1 MHGRARTGTP
11 TSRFGMDALLI
22 QTDAI
27 EAATVS
33 VRQAW
38 GQVMM
43 SAFTND
49 DNTEF
54 DSCISG
60 SPDLLTIDVPS
71 GEFKSWSIAATEKL
85 IQHLRLNTLV
95 NFPRHFTES
104 IEDLLPGPGPANFG
118 PPPQAVHSGIQ
129 YPGMPPPSYPTAG
142 PPNFMDSICGRHP
155 ADIIATS
162 MAIIIVTPS
171 SPSASPE
178 GLSWAGLAALLSR
191 HDDTTRDATTRH
203 EATSDD
209 STLMDSEHRGG
220 DTLAR
225 ALWSMD
231 AYPVE
236 FPLSLTAR
244 HTRAT
249 HVDASHPRDT
259 GGRALWSLDACPVE
273 FPRSLTARHTRA
285 THVDASHPRALWSL
299 DACPVE
305 FPLSLSAPHTRASDT
320 RGRALWSL
328 DVCPVDFPLSLTAR
342 HTRASDTWGRALWSL
357 DGCPVEFTLSLTA
370 RHTRASDTWGR
381 ALWSLDV
388 RHLDACPVEFP
399 LSLRDATRAVALGA
413 PARPA
418 LPGCRQA
425 SVPARAAREEPGQGA
440 AVSALAAVA
449 TGMVA
454 GVVARRG
461 SRFTQKRASTK
472 CQAVKLAPGAWPAET
487 ITHPSEVA
495 QPPEDLSEKRKQA
508 WADLQEKGEQVFPA
522 PENDRL
528 LRKPRPRSDSQT
540 GYPEPLTL
548 SLLALHFRP
557 QRRRRQPRRRRGSD
571 PLAQMLRVR
580 LWPMLFWLCAGM
592 KELADYVLKNA
603 PAGNIDAALEKFIQ
617 YSEKKRLGLHLGR
630 AKGQTIEDSV
640 RIQEI
645 VEARKGVTEYLHGM
659 ATPYH
664 KRYLVAPRLVSELQ
678 GSARRLI
685 VGQPPDWVSFSGG
698 VEHLLS
704 HLRRCLGKPQVPE
717 LTELLSKYF
726 KNSRR
731 KPGELMGDYISRKCE
746 LYVRA
751 QQAMDR
757 VRPHHDQRGTSTGA
771 YATTWEWQPRQG
783 RRLST
788 DSWVSNEAPTE
799 ASEPAADDETQA
811 AAPVSGSG
819 PPSTATSTWRSWEW
833 QGSWGSW
840 NQTWD
845 QWGGS
850 SWYDTGSRAGTWPSS
865 PKPQLPELIP
875 EFVQAWML
883 LQDAG
888 LDPMVATQGD
898 MRLQRVAQELRN
910 HFVDGDLKKRDSHR
924 RGQGF
929 MGEAYMGANEDE
941 QDEDYMQE
949 TAFDAEA
956 ELNEEGLALWGET
969 QQELQQAMAAVQTA
983 RRTLR
988 GARERQK
995 QVKQNRQYYRGSSS
1009 SSGQPSGPRLCLRCG
1024 QSGHKAAECPAAK
1037 PQAAQQKEMAP
1048 FICFAQEDREI
1059 ALELHEAGPNL
1070 ISTAEAVTSGK
1081 AVIDC
1086 GATKSLGSVEALE
1099 HVVRLSQNGVSRVD
1113 TEDAPVFGFGNSS
1126 EDRCLSTLHLRLAA
1140 GGRPGVIRIHALDKG
1155 SAPVLLSITTLR
1167 ALGAMIDFSNDSIVF
1182 RKVDDQ
1188 RVLQL
1193 ESSSSGHLLL
1203 PLTGDILEG
1212 AQQATRP
1219 VPSLSEYLVQN
1230 KSTTDANHSRPSF
1243 SCTGQAAASAEA
1255 TDESQVTAAG

>member
-1 MHGRARTGTP
+1 MAQDTG
-11 TSRFGMDALLI
+11 D
-22 QTDAI
+22 
-27 EAATVS
+27 
-33 VRQAW
+33 
-38 GQVMM
+38 
-43 SAFTND
+43 
-49 DNTEF
+49 
-54 DSCISG
+54 SG
-60 SPDLLTIDVPS
+60 SQKGRDGVPS
-71 GEFKSWSIAATEKL
+71 WNGAADSF
-85 IQHLRLNTLV
+85 Q
-95 NFPRHFTES
+95 
-104 IEDLLPGPGPANFG
+104 
-118 PPPQAVHSGIQ
+118 
-129 YPGMPPPSYPTAG
+129 SY
-142 PPNFMDSICGRHP
+142 C
-155 ADIIATS
+155 
-162 MAIIIVTPS
+162 
-171 SPSASPE
+171 E
-178 GLSWAGLAALLSR
+178 AALL
-191 HDDTTRDATTRH
+191 
-203 EATSDD
+203 
-209 STLMDSEHRGG
+209 
-220 DTLAR
+220 
-225 ALWSMD
+225 
-231 AYPVE
+231 
-236 FPLSLTAR
+236 F
-244 HTRAT
+244 
-249 HVDASHPRDT
+249 
-259 GGRALWSLDACPVE
+259 
-273 FPRSLTARHTRA
+273 
-285 THVDASHPRALWSL
+285 
-299 DACPVE
+299 
-305 FPLSLSAPHTRASDT
+305 
-320 RGRALWSL
+320 
-328 DVCPVDFPLSLTAR
+328 
-342 HTRASDTWGRALWSL
+342 
-357 DGCPVEFTLSLTA
+357 
-370 RHTRASDTWGR
+370 
-381 ALWSLDV
+381 
-388 RHLDACPVEFP
+388 
-399 LSLRDATRAVALGA
+399 
-413 PARPA
+413 
-418 LPGCRQA
+418 
-425 SVPARAAREEPGQGA
+425 
-440 AVSALAAVA
+440 
-449 TGMVA
+449 
-454 GVVARRG
+454 
-461 SRFTQKRASTK
+461 
-472 CQAVKLAPGAWPAET
+472 
-487 ITHPSEVA
+487 
-495 QPPEDLSEKRKQA
+495 
-508 WADLQEKGEQVFPA
+508 EQ
-522 PENDRL
+522 
-528 LRKPRPRSDSQT
+528 
-540 GYPEPLTL
+540 
-548 SLLALHFRP
+548 
-557 QRRRRQPRRRRGSD
+557 
-571 PLAQMLRVR
+571 
-580 LWPMLFWLCAGM
+580 
-592 KELADYVLKNA
+592 
-603 PAGNIDAALEKFIQ
+603 
-617 YSEKKRLGLHLGR
+617 
-630 AKGQTIEDSV
+630 
-640 RIQEI
+640 
-645 VEARKGVTEYLHGM
+645 

-704 HLRRCLGKPQVPE
+704 HLRRCLGKPQEPE

-731 KPGELMGDYISRKCE
+731 KPGEFMGDYISRKCE

-757 VRPHHDQRGTSTGA
+757 VRPHHDQRGTSTSA

-799 ASEPAADDETQA
+799 ASEPAADDDTQA

-819 PPSTATSTWRSWEW
+819 PPSTAASTWRSWEW
-833 QGSWGSW
+833 QSSWGSW
-840 NQTWD
+840 NQAWD

-850 SWYDTGSRAGTWPSS
+850 GWYDTGSRAGTWPSS

-888 LDPMVATQGD
+888 LDPAERNTVMVATQGD
-898 MRLQRVAQELRN
+898 MRLQRIAQEMRN

-929 MGEAYMGANEDE
+929 MGEAYLGANEDE
-941 QDEDYMQE
+941 QDDDYIQE

-1037 PQAAQQKEMAP
+1037 PQASQQKEMAP
-1048 FICFAQEDREI
+1048 FICFVQEDRET
-1059 ALELHEAGPNL
+1059 ALELHEAGANP

-1155 SAPVLLSITTLR
+1155 NAPVLLSITTLR
-1167 ALGAMIDFSNDSIVF
+1167 ALGAMIDFSNDSIVL

-1212 AQQATRP
+1212 AQQAARP